1 MRIDVRGIITS
12 AAFVPKLG
20 WLLALPVIATLM
32 MNLQTIIS
40 RNSTMVAEN
49 VECAV
54 TGARH
59 GSERIYLDLA
69 CRIDGSTVKAVLLTP
84 GDTLAILQAGARR
97 ANCDLYQSRTA
108 RSCTP
113 L

>member
-32 MNLQTIIS
+32 MGLQVAIS
-40 RNSTMVAEN
+40 RDNTMAAEN
-49 VECAV
+49 VECSV
-54 TGARH
+54 TGSRH
-59 GSERIYLDLA
+59 GSERIFLDLD
-69 CRIDGSTVKAVLLTP
+69 CRIDGSTVKAVLSTP

-97 ANCDLYQSRTA
+97 ANCDLYQSRVA

-113 L
+113 I